1 MRMISR
7 RWRGLAL
14 AASSLTALVIPMAT
28 QAREPE
34 QPTQERE
41 REASQD
47 QTVSGGRAG
56 LYDPFA
62 GSATESQDLSVSLNG
77 VAGMPVRR
85 VTPDQ
90 DRMRQLSGEV
100 VKLNGQ
106 VLYVETEVGAV
117 VPLDLSAL
125 QLRKAPEK
133 GQLVVATYQ
142 VENKTENVALSLA
155 GEVPNKG

>member
-1 MRMISR
+1 MIPR

-14 AASSLTALVIPMAT
+14 AASSLTALVIPMAS
-28 QAREPE
+28 QANEPS
-34 QPTQERE
+34 QPTEEVKRD
-41 REASQD
+41 SIQD
-47 QTVSGGRAG
+47 QTVNGRTG
-56 LYDPFA
+56 IQDPFVD
-62 GSATESQDLSVSLNG
+62 SAHQGQGLAVSLNG
-77 VAGMPVRR
+77 VSGMPVRR

-125 QLRKAPEK
+125 QIRKAPEK

-142 VENKTENVALSLA
+142 VENTTENVALSLA
-155 GEVPNKG
+155 GEVPDKG

>member
-1 MRMISR
+1 MRMIPR

-14 AASSLTALVIPMAT
+14 AAPSLTALLLPVAT
-28 QAREPE
+28 QANEPS
-34 QPTQERE
+34 QPTEEVKRE
-41 REASQD
+41 SMGD
-47 QTVSGGRAG
+47 QTVSGRAG
-56 LYDPFA
+56 LQDPFVD
-62 GSATESQDLSVSLNG
+62 SAHQSQGLAVSLNG

-90 DRMRQLSGEV
+90 DRMRQLTGEV

-106 VLYVETEVGAV
+106 VLYVETEIGAV

-142 VENKTENVALSLA
+142 VENTTENVALSLA
-155 GEVPNKG
+155 GEVPSKG